1 MSSFLL
7 SCHFSHPLLPPTSPL
22 PPPVNLSGPLV
33 VTRCQVVLPAWSSS
47 SPSPFFVFLLLLF
60 LLSIRACGHFAVTV
74 KCHCGFSLL
83 STDPETWPSFN
94 PPPVALQSPSSFLSW
109 SLLPS
114 SCLPSFAV
122 LCFILFYASSFFLLP
137 NPFMKLCQLFLLL
150 PVPLCSCFSFW
161 CNSFF
166 PLSFLRPTVPW
177 SVSPFLLFSLCPCH
191 LLYAYRL
198 LIPSI
203 VPLNSFLHPRVSSPV
218 VLLFFLLICNPHP
231 SNPPPV
237 PFLYHLPPS
246 PYHPIPC
253 FWQERQL

>member
-94 PPPVALQSPSSFLSW
+94 PPPVALQSPSSSLSW

-122 LCFILFYASSFFLLP
+122 LCFILFYASS
-137 NPFMKLCQLFLLL
+137 
-150 PVPLCSCFSFW
+150 
-161 CNSFF
+161 SFF
-166 PLSFLRPTVPW
+166 CFQTLLWNSVNFFSCCLSHFVLVFLFDVT
-177 SVSPFLLFSLCPCH
+177 LFSLFHFSGPLFHDLC
-191 LLYAYRL
+191 RL
-198 LIPSI
+198 FS
-203 VPLNSFLHPRVSSPV
+203 
-218 VLLFFLLICNPHP
+218 FFLC
-231 SNPPPV
+231 V
-237 PFLYHLPPS
+237 PATYSMLTGY
-246 PYHPIPC
+246 
-253 FWQERQL
+253 

>member
-94 PPPVALQSPSSFLSW
+94 PPPVALQSPSLLSLLITSSFLM
-109 SLLPS
+109 P
-114 SCLPSFAV
+114 PI
-122 LCFILFYASSFFLLP
+122 LCCPLFHPFLCIFFLFASK
-137 NPFMKLCQLFLLL
+137 PFYETLSTLSLAACPTLFL
-150 PVPLCSCFSFW
+150 F
-161 CNSFF
+161 
-166 PLSFLRPTVPW
+166 
-177 SVSPFLLFSLCPCH
+177 
-191 LLYAYRL
+191 
-198 LIPSI
+198 
-203 VPLNSFLHPRVSSPV
+203 
-218 VLLFFLLICNPHP
+218 FFLM
-231 SNPPPV
+231 
-237 PFLYHLPPS
+237 
-246 PYHPIPC
+246 
-253 FWQERQL
+253 